1 MKLKLKDAYTTF
13 MGAVEFVDGV
23 SVHPVSIREANARR
37 ACFSGVQI
45 LQDDGVTVDEVLDK
59 IDQLLPR
66 EVYVSAGM
74 EVPSP
79 FLPNSDGTYP
89 VPADVVSVTPTAAP
103 VEELE
108 LALPEN
114 PRYTVAE
121 LEAIADKSG
130 IAGLRALAEPLG
142 IKGTSIRVLIS
153 ALSSLAATPAENG
166 SEGNDAAKA

>member
-23 SVHPVSIREANARR
+23 SVHPVSIREANALR

-79 FLPNSDGTYP
+79 FLPK
-89 VPADVVSVTPTAAP
+89 
-103 VEELE
+103 
-108 LALPEN
+108 LP
-114 PRYTVAE
+114 
-121 LEAIADKSG
+121 SG
-130 IAGLRALAEPLG
+130 
-142 IKGTSIRVLIS
+142 
-153 ALSSLAATPAENG
+153 
-166 SEGNDAAKA
+166 

>member
-1 MKLKLKDAYTTF
+1 MKLKLKEAYTTF

-23 SVHPVSIREANARR
+23 SVHPVSIREANALR

-74 EVPSP
+74 EVP
-79 FLPNSDGTYP
+79 SDGTYP